1 MKKTLKE
8 LLWFVIPAVLIVAMY
23 ATIYAIAD
31 SQINTPKWI
40 GMNEYFLLFSKSPEF
55 AEAVFN
61 TVLYS
66 AVPALVMATIVFVV
80 QIFVKMKRP
89 LYYGIMATSAT
100 LVNLCFKAFY
110 LTPKFLGFHQ
120 MSYPADTII
129 AKPEE
134 ITVTVFDMLK
144 AITLYD
150 VLQSLLIGIIVC
162 FVFWV
167 VEQATK
173 AIRKR
178 IAK

>member
-8 LLWFVIPAVLIVAMY
+8 LLWFVIPAVLIVATY
-23 ATIYAIAD
+23 ATVYAIAD

-40 GMNEYFLLFSKSPEF
+40 GMSEYFLLFSKSPEF
-55 AEAVFN
+55 AETVFN
-61 TVLYS
+61 TVLYN
-66 AVPALVMATIVFVV
+66 AVPALVAATIVFVV
-80 QIFVKMKRP
+80 QLFVKMKRP
-89 LYYGIMATSAT
+89 LYYGIMATSAA

-110 LTPKFLGFHQ
+110 LNPKFLGFPQ
-120 MSYPADTII
+120 TTYPADTII

-150 VLQSLLIGIIVC
+150 VLNSLLIATITC

-167 VEQATK
+167 VELVIEKAKTK
-173 AIRKR
+173 TK
-178 IAK
+178 

>member
-8 LLWFVIPAVLIVAMY
+8 LLWFAIPTVLIVAMY

-55 AEAVFN
+55 AETVFN
-61 TVLYS
+61 TVLYN
-66 AVPALVMATIVFVV
+66 AVPALVTAVIVFVV
-80 QIFVKMKRP
+80 QLFTKMKRP

-100 LVNLCFKAFY
+100 LANLCFKAFY
-110 LTPKFLGFHQ
+110 LTPKFLGFPQ
-120 MSYPADTII
+120 TTYPADTII

-150 VLQSLLIGIIVC
+150 VLNSLLIATITC

-167 VEQATK
+167 VEQVVRLIK
-173 AIRKR
+173 RK